1 MFPKRNILAKI
12 PWMGIA
18 ALLMTL
24 IMVLDPVLALAEES
38 GSGEEIVI
46 FSSDG
51 NETVVGGNS
60 SDSDESDDTYFGG
73 SIQGKTAA
81 IIDDDE
87 IWALVDKEEL
97 RSLVDVEELRTSI
110 DVPALIDSIDKDE
123 LCAGING
130 MELLSEISEEELK
143 EEFVERKLEE
153 EFFIIDEETGE
164 GKIVTEEEFTALKGD
179 IAKEAASEAES
190 SFAEKIDEETVVLED
205 GREVTTFKVKLPE
218 GVADSHPIDVTNV
231 QLPVMGAT
239 SPFDFIIDPMELI
252 YQTDAA
258 KYGGGRVEEGAS
270 VLFRNSKGEYD
281 FSHKSDMLEVIN
293 RSNVPVR
300 ITISASIQNPD
311 SVPLVTSF
319 SELSGDEPSLFMAL
333 ADDYGI
339 ASVITSYDE
348 ASFEVSLSAAPDG
361 TYVYSYNEATGSY
374 DYAFAKGAEDAEFD
388 SVSFGIIASC
398 NTEADWTQVDSWPVI
413 SVNWKVTPMLTD
425 WAEVSGEAAYQAAMK
440 LIETEEFD
448 AFKLVKAAEL
458 AEERLIECILE
469 KVNELKDEALEKL
482 VEEEITKL
490 AYRKYAEMMEENT
503 GADPEEKPV
512 ASADGDNTVKIIES
526 GDSEDTLNIIE
537 SSDNDKEDAPEITES
552 DSPADK
558 EGTSESEEEDIK
570 FEEAKDPLAE
580 PEVELKES
588 NKNTESDSSGNG
600 EEVEIFESESD

>member
-1 MFPKRNILAKI
+1 MFPMRNILAKI

-18 ALLMTL
+18 ALFMIL

-38 GSGEEIVI
+38 GTGEEIVI

-51 NETVVGGNS
+51 DETVVGEAG
-60 SDSDESDDTYFGG
+60 SDSDDAYFGG
-73 SIQGKTAA
+73 SIQGKIAA

-97 RSLVDVEELRTSI
+97 RSLVDVDELRSSI
-110 DVPALIDSIDKDE
+110 DVPSLIDSIDKDK
-123 LCAGING
+123 LRAGIDG
-130 MELLSEISEEELK
+130 MELLSKISEEELK
-143 EEFVERKLEE
+143 EEFAERKLDEE
-153 EFFIIDEETGE
+153 YFVIDEETGE
-164 GKIVTEEEFTALKGD
+164 GRSVTKEEYIELKGD
-179 IAKEAASEAES
+179 VTEDAADDADS

-205 GREVTTFKVKLPE
+205 GRKVTTFKVKLPE

-231 QLPVMGAT
+231 QLPVIGAT
-239 SPFDFIIDPMELI
+239 SPFDFIIDPMSLI
-252 YQTDAA
+252 YETDAA

-293 RSNVPVR
+293 KSNVPVR

-319 SELSGDEPSLFMAL
+319 SELSGDKPSLFMAL

-348 ASFEVSLSAAPDG
+348 ASFEVSLNAAPDG
-361 TYVYSYNEATGSY
+361 TYVYAYNEATGSY
-374 DYAFAKGAEDAEFD
+374 DYAFAEGAENAEFD
-388 SVSFGIIASC
+388 AVSFGIIASC

-413 SVNWKVTPMLTD
+413 NVNWKVTPMLTD
-425 WAEVSGEAAYQAAMK
+425 WDEVIGEDSYEAAMK
-440 LIETEEFD
+440 LTETEEFD

-458 AEERLIECILE
+458 AEERLIELILE

-490 AYRKYAEMMEENT
+490 AYQKYAEMMEEKT

-512 ASADGDNTVKIIES
+512 ASGDGDNTVKIIES

-537 SSDNDKEDAPEITES
+537 SGDNDKEDAPEITES

-588 NKNTESDSSGNG
+588 SKSEESENSENG
-600 EEVEIFESESD
+600 RDVEIFESDG

>member
-1 MFPKRNILAKI
+1 MRNILAKI

-97 RSLVDVEELRTSI
+97 RSLVDVDELRSSI
-110 DVPALIDSIDKDE
+110 DVPSLIDSNDKDE
-123 LCAGING
+123 LRAGIDG
-130 MELLSEISEEELK
+130 MELLSKISEEELK
-143 EEFVERKLEE
+143 EEFAERKLDEE
-153 EFFIIDEETGE
+153 YFVIDEETGE
-164 GKIVTEEEFTALKGD
+164 GRSVTKEEYIELKGD
-179 IAKEAASEAES
+179 VTEDAADDADS

-293 RSNVPVR
+293 KSNVPVR

-319 SELSGDEPSLFMAL
+319 SELSGDKPSLFMAL
-333 ADDYGI
+333 VDDYGI
-339 ASVITSYDE
+339 VSAITSYDE
-348 ASFEVSLSAAPDG
+348 ASFEVSLNAAPDG
-361 TYVYSYNEATGSY
+361 TYVYAYNEATGSY
-374 DYAFAKGAEDAEFD
+374 DYAFAEGAENAEFD
-388 SVSFGIIASC
+388 AVSFGIIASC
-398 NTEADWTQVDSWPVI
+398 NTEADWTQVESWPVI
-413 SVNWKVTPMLTD
+413 NVNWKVTPMLTD
-425 WAEVSGEAAYQAAMK
+425 WDEVIGEDSYEAAMK
-440 LIETEEFD
+440 LTETEEFD

-458 AEERLIECILE
+458 AEERLIELILE

-482 VEEEITKL
+482 IEEEITKL
-490 AYRKYAEMMEENT
+490 AYRKYAEVLGE
-503 GADPEEKPV
+503 ADERDVEEKT
-512 ASADGDNTVKIIES
+512 SESGESDDKVKIIES
-526 GDSEDTLNIIE
+526 SDTEESVNIIE
-537 SSDNDKEDAPEITES
+537 SGGEEAPDITES
-552 DSPADK
+552 DPPADK
-558 EGTSESEEEDIK
+558 TGDPGSEEEDIK
-570 FEEAKDPLAE
+570 VEETKDPQAE
-580 PEVELKES
+580 SETEFKES
-588 NKNTESDSSGNG
+588 DTSEGSDTHKSGEAVEFFEAAG
-600 EEVEIFESESD
+600 E